1 MDKID
6 YNDAV
11 ITNDNSDSEMILLKN
26 LVDKINEII
35 EWINSQ

>member
-6 YNDAV
+6 YNDEDGLLE
-11 ITNDNSDSEMILLKN
+11 TTDEGILIKKCL
-26 LVDKINEII
+26 DKINEII